1 MLIYRVLAFL
11 INVSIPTPGPKPG
24 ACFPLCHPP
33 PATGSTPAQ
42 QHIRPDQAHRCPLS
56 QHRLALLLRQLA
68 HGDQDPLQAK
78 PPLRQLKGWHVL
90 AHHISNSAFCKTTTK
105 TTTATTAT
113 TTTTTTTATTATTTT
128 TATTKTEGS
137 RCCQATP
144 VKQQR
149 RPKPCHQRQHKRRSE
164 QQHHQQQH
172 RNVAGTGGPQKHGEL
187 KRLANHCC
195 AP

>member
-78 PPLRQLKGWHVL
+78 PPLRQLKGWHVF
-90 AHHISNSAFCKTTTK
+90 AHHISISAFCKTTTK
-105 TTTATTAT
+105 TTTATA
-113 TTTTTTTATTATTTT
+113 TTTTATTATTATKTT